1 LFRQKTEEAAMR
13 GWVLTGAALALAA
26 CGGEKP
32 AANVATPEEATVPAN
47 GGGVAR
53 EDVSATP
60 TPSPTPT
67 AAAIQQQTGPYG
79 SQVSLTRAAVTGD
92 VLTIQLSYDGGKPY
106 YSYIP
111 VDRVSVID
119 DATAQQLS
127 ILKDGQGNALAAPL
141 GSDGKQV
148 RAATGQGAPSV
159 VWFKFPAP
167 PATSRTVSINIPEVG
182 PFDGVPVTR

>member
-1 LFRQKTEEAAMR
+1 MR
-13 GWVLTGAALALAA
+13 RYGLMAVGTALALAG
-26 CGGEKP
+26 CGGQKP
-32 AANVATPEEATVPAN
+32 AENVATPQEASVPADS
-47 GGGVAR
+47 GGGVTR
-53 EDVSATP
+53 EQI

-67 AAAIQQQTGPYG
+67 PTPSAAAIQQQPGPYG

-92 VLTIQLSYDGGKPY
+92 VLTVQLSYDGGKPY
-106 YSYIP
+106 WSYIP

-119 DATAQQLS
+119 DATSQQLS
-127 ILKDGQGNALAAPL
+127 VLKDGQGNPLAAPL
-141 GSDGKQV
+141 GTDGKQV
-148 RAATGQGAPSV
+148 RAATGQGSPSV